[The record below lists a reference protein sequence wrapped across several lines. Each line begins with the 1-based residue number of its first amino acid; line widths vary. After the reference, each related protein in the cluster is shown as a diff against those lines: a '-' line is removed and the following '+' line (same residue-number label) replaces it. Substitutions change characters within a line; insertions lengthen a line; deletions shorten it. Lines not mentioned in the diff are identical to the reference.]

1 MTEDLDLNQAA
12 GDDIADAFKNLK
24 MDEDESNS
32 TSGVSTQ
39 AEDDQDNEF
48 DESAYYSAMPLSPR
62 DATNTSY
69 VSAVHNTPY
78 TLRHKLNFDE
88 MIEVCKKCKYLPEPD
103 MRRLCDYVMD
113 ILMEESNVQPVSSPV
128 TICGDIHGQFYDLLE
143 LFRTSGEVPNTS
155 YVFLGDFVDRGNYS
169 LESLTYLMLLKA
181 RHPDKMTLLRGNH
194 ETRQITQVY
203 GFYDECLNKYGNVNV
218 WRACTRVFDLLS
230 VAALIDNTILC
241 VHGGLSPEVPTID
254 QIRTID
260 RQQEVP
266 HQGGFCDLVWSDPD
280 DVDSWQTSPRGA
292 GYLFGQR
299 QTEEFVE
306 LNGIELIAR
315 AHQLVLEGLR
325 YQHDQK
331 LVTVW
336 SAPNY
341 CYRCGNVAAVLD
353 VTHQGNNAK
362 LFQAVP
368 DSQRVNPPKNA
379 TPYFL

>member
-1 MTEDLDLNQAA
+1 MTEELQNQGA
-12 GDDIADAFKNLK
+12 GDDISDAFKNLK
-24 MDEDESNS
+24 MEDDESNS

-39 AEDDQDNEF
+39 AEDDDDL
-48 DESAYYSAMPLSPR
+48 DESAYQSAMPLSPR
-62 DATNTSY
+62 DNSLNR
-69 VSAVHNTPY
+69 SLPAVQNTPY
-78 TLRHKLNFDE
+78 RLRHKLNFDE

-113 ILMEESNVQPVSSPV
+113 ILMEESNVQPIASPV

-143 LFRTSGEVPNTS
+143 LFRTSGEVPNTN

-181 RHPDKMTLLRGNH
+181 RYPDKMTLLRGNH

-230 VAALIDNTILC
+230 VAALIDNSILC

-353 VTHQGNNAK
+353 VTTSGNNAK

>member
-1 MTEDLDLNQAA
+1 MAEALDLNQAA
-12 GDDIADAFKNLK
+12 GDDISDAFKNLK

-69 VSAVHNTPY
+69 VSAVQNTPY
-78 TLRHKLNFDE
+78 RLRHKLNFDE